1 MKRVSLDPGTPGK
14 AQEELEAMFHEFIA
28 HRLSERVAETG
39 RLVDTLIG

>member
-1 MKRVSLDPGTPGK
+1 MKGITLDPRIPGK

-28 HRLSERVAETG
+28 HRLAERVAETG